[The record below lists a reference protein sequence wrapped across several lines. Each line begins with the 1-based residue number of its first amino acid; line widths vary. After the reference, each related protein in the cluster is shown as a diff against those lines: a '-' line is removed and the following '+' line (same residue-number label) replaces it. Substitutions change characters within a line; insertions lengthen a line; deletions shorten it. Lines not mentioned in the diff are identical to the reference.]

1 VLGPVIVEGKLPMSL
16 TKAWCTLEPHQ
27 RFKELLDAAAL
38 QFQNREEASRAGT
51 PEELNS
57 ESDEEGRSE
66 PAGPQV
72 FAVNG

>member
-1 VLGPVIVEGKLPMSL
+1 MSL
-16 TKAWCTLEPHQ
+16 PKAWFSLEPHQ

-38 QFQNREEASRAGT
+38 QIQEREEASRAGT
-51 PEELNS
+51 PEEP
-57 ESDEEGRSE
+57 EFDEEGGIE

>member
-1 VLGPVIVEGKLPMSL
+1 MSSL
-16 TKAWCTLEPHQ
+16 TKAWCSLEPHL

-38 QFQNREEASRAGT
+38 QFQEREEASRAGT

-57 ESDEEGRSE
+57 ESDEDGRAE
-66 PAGPQV
+66 PAGPHV